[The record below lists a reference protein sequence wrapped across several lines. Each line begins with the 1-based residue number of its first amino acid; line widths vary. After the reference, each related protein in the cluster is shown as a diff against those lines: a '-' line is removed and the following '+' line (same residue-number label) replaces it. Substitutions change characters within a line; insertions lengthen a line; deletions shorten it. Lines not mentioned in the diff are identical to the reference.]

1 MYTQLHLIIKANEGK
16 VLKTDAKKITR
27 NWRYELFGGVVSI
40 HVISVEKARALLEKI
55 RTKNYAKAYRYEISK
70 QIFSDIVDYEKVVL
84 VEGGTL

>member
-1 MYTQLHLIIKANEGK
+1 MNTQLHLIIKAENGK

-40 HVISVEKARALLEKI
+40 PVISLEKAKALLEGI
-55 RTKNYAKAYRYEISK
+55 RTKNYAKSYRYEISK
-70 QIFSDIVDYEKVVL
+70 QIFSDIVNYENVVI